1 MMLYPSMS
9 QLLEKVNSRYMLV
22 NVAAR
27 RARNISDNAEQTG
40 YVLEKKPVSYAIE
53 EIAKGEL
60 TIDIGNSA

>member
-1 MMLYPSMS
+1 MMLYPSMAE
-9 QLLEKVNSRYMLV
+9 LLEKVNSRYMLV

-27 RARNISDNAEQTG
+27 RARNISDRAEQNG

-60 TIDIGNSA
+60 TVEVNK